1 MSEADTNT
9 GQKPIDLQNE
19 QEKSTHAFQGFLAAR
34 DADNQPDNTT
44 EALQDSDEAE
54 EFEAE
59 EVEADEA
66 DETFEDDEDFEEE
79 LSGDE
84 DDAEDDVGADEE
96 PDEQLIQLDMDG
108 QQVEVTLDE
117 LQKSYLRQSDY
128 TKKTQALAEQRKA
141 SETELEA
148 LRQERMQYAELLPQ
162 LAQQLQ
168 TATSPE
174 ELQRL
179 NELRESDPLQYM
191 LEKDALDQRQAQL
204 NAVKQEQERLAQ
216 TSQAEQQQLLAD
228 HLQKETVALMDAL
241 PAWKDDAVAQKERQE
256 IREYALSRGFTDAEL
271 NEVYDSRAILIL
283 RDAMM
288 ASQANKRKPK
298 QAVKKT
304 AKAGTSNVRRKSRT
318 RVAKERLSKSG
329 SVRDATAVFENLLDG
344 KR

>member
-1 MSEADTNT
+1 MSQADTNT
-9 GQKPIDLQNE
+9 GEKPIDLQNE
-19 QEKSTHAFQGFLAAR
+19 QEKSTHAFEGFLAAR
-34 DADNQPDNTT
+34 NADNQPDNAT

-66 DETFEDDEDFEEE
+66 DETFEDDDFEEE
-79 LSGDE
+79 LSGEE
-84 DDAEDDVGADEE
+84 DDAEDEVGTDEE
-96 PDEQLIQLDMDG
+96 PAEQLIQLDLDG

-162 LAQQLQ
+162 LAQQLE

-216 TSQAEQQQLLAD
+216 ASQAEQQQLLAD

-241 PAWKDDAVAQKERQE
+241 PAWKDEAVAKKERQQ

-304 AKAGTSNVRRKSRT
+304 AKAGTSNVRRKSRS
-318 RVAKERLSKSG
+318 RVAKERLSRTG

>member
-1 MSEADTNT
+1 MSQADTNT
-9 GQKPIDLQNE
+9 GEKPIDLQNE
-19 QEKSTHAFQGFLAAR
+19 QEKSTHAFEGFLAAR
-34 DADNQPDNTT
+34 NADNQPDNAT

-66 DETFEDDEDFEEE
+66 DETFEDDDFEEE
-79 LSGDE
+79 LSGEE
-84 DDAEDDVGADEE
+84 DDAEDEVGTDEE
-96 PDEQLIQLDMDG
+96 PAEQLIQLDLDG

-162 LAQQLQ
+162 LAQQLE

-216 TSQAEQQQLLAD
+216 ASQAEQQQLLAD
-228 HLQKETVALMDAL
+228 HLQKETAALMDAL
-241 PAWKDDAVAQKERQE
+241 PAWKDEAVAKKERQQ

-304 AKAGTSNVRRKSRT
+304 AKAGTSNVRRKSRS
-318 RVAKERLSKSG
+318 RVAKERLSKTG

>member
-1 MSEADTNT
+1 MSQADTNT
-9 GQKPIDLQNE
+9 GEKPIDLQNE
-19 QEKSTHAFQGFLAAR
+19 QEKSTHAFEGFLAAR
-34 DADNQPDNTT
+34 NADNQPDNAT

-66 DETFEDDEDFEEE
+66 DETFEDDDFEEE
-79 LSGDE
+79 PSGEE
-84 DDAEDDVGADEE
+84 DDAEDEVGTDEE
-96 PDEQLIQLDMDG
+96 PAEQLIQLDLDG

-162 LAQQLQ
+162 LAQQLE

-216 TSQAEQQQLLAD
+216 ASQAEQQQLLAD
-228 HLQKETVALMDAL
+228 HLQKETAALMDAL
-241 PAWKDDAVAQKERQE
+241 PAWKDEAVAKKERQQ

-304 AKAGTSNVRRKSRT
+304 AKAGTSNVRRKSRS
-318 RVAKERLSKSG
+318 RVAKERLSRTG

>member
-1 MSEADTNT
+1 MSQADTNT
-9 GQKPIDLQNE
+9 GEKPIDLQNE
-19 QEKSTHAFQGFLAAR
+19 QEKSTHAFEGFLAAR
-34 DADNQPDNTT
+34 DADNQPDNAT

-66 DETFEDDEDFEEE
+66 DETFEDDDFEEE
-79 LSGDE
+79 LSGEE
-84 DDAEDDVGADEE
+84 DDAEDEVGTDEE
-96 PDEQLIQLDMDG
+96 PAEQLIQLDLDG

-162 LAQQLQ
+162 LAQQLE

-216 TSQAEQQQLLAD
+216 ASQAEQQQLLAD
-228 HLQKETVALMDAL
+228 HLQKETAALMDAL
-241 PAWKDDAVAQKERQE
+241 PAWKDEAVAKKERQQ

-304 AKAGTSNVRRKSRT
+304 AKAGTSNVRRKSRS
-318 RVAKERLSKSG
+318 RVAKERLSKTG

>member
-1 MSEADTNT
+1 MSQADTNT
-9 GQKPIDLQNE
+9 GEKPIDLQNE
-19 QEKSTHAFQGFLAAR
+19 QEKSTHAFEGFLAAR
-34 DADNQPDNTT
+34 DADNQPDNAT

-66 DETFEDDEDFEEE
+66 DETFEDDDFEEE
-79 LSGDE
+79 LSGEE
-84 DDAEDDVGADEE
+84 DDAEDEVGTDEE
-96 PDEQLIQLDMDG
+96 PAEQLIQLDLDG

-162 LAQQLQ
+162 LAQQLE

-216 TSQAEQQQLLAD
+216 ASQAEQQQLLAD
-228 HLQKETVALMDAL
+228 HLQKETAALMDAL
-241 PAWKDDAVAQKERQE
+241 PAWKDEAVAKKERQQ

-304 AKAGTSNVRRKSRT
+304 AKAGTSNVRRKSRS
-318 RVAKERLSKSG
+318 RVAKERLSRTG

>member
-1 MSEADTNT
+1 MSQADTNT
-9 GQKPIDLQNE
+9 GEKPIDLQNE
-19 QEKSTHAFQGFLAAR
+19 QEKSTHAFEGFLAAR
-34 DADNQPDNTT
+34 DADNQPDNAT

-66 DETFEDDEDFEEE
+66 DETFEDDDFEEE
-79 LSGDE
+79 PSGEE
-84 DDAEDDVGADEE
+84 DDAEDEVGTDEE
-96 PDEQLIQLDMDG
+96 PAEQLIQLDLDG

-162 LAQQLQ
+162 LAQQLE

-216 TSQAEQQQLLAD
+216 ASQAEQQQLLAD
-228 HLQKETVALMDAL
+228 HLQKETAALMDAL
-241 PAWKDDAVAQKERQE
+241 PAWKDEAVAKKERQQ

-304 AKAGTSNVRRKSRT
+304 AKAGTSNVRRKSRS
-318 RVAKERLSKSG
+318 RVAKERLSRTG

>member
-1 MSEADTNT
+1 MSQADTNT
-9 GQKPIDLQNE
+9 GEKPIDLQNE
-19 QEKSTHAFQGFLAAR
+19 QEKSTHAFEGFLAAR
-34 DADNQPDNTT
+34 DADNQPDNAT

-66 DETFEDDEDFEEE
+66 DETFEDDDFEEE
-79 LSGDE
+79 LSGEE
-84 DDAEDDVGADEE
+84 DDAEDEVGTDEE
-96 PDEQLIQLDMDG
+96 PAEQLIQFDLDG

-162 LAQQLQ
+162 LAQQLE

-216 TSQAEQQQLLAD
+216 ASQAEQQQLLAD
-228 HLQKETVALMDAL
+228 HLQKETAALMDAL
-241 PAWKDDAVAQKERQE
+241 PAWKDEAVAKKERQQ

-304 AKAGTSNVRRKSRT
+304 AKAGTSNVRRKSRS
-318 RVAKERLSKSG
+318 RVAKERLSRTG

>member
-1 MSEADTNT
+1 MSQADTNT
-9 GQKPIDLQNE
+9 GEKPIDLQNE
-19 QEKSTHAFQGFLAAR
+19 QEKSTHAFEGFLAAR
-34 DADNQPDNTT
+34 DADNQPDNAT

-66 DETFEDDEDFEEE
+66 DETFEDDDFEEE
-79 LSGDE
+79 LSGEE
-84 DDAEDDVGADEE
+84 DDAEDEVGTDEE
-96 PDEQLIQLDMDG
+96 PAEQLIQFDLDG

-162 LAQQLQ
+162 LAQQLE

-216 TSQAEQQQLLAD
+216 ASQAEQQQLLAD
-228 HLQKETVALMDAL
+228 HLQKETAALMEAL
-241 PAWKDDAVAQKERQE
+241 PAWKDEAVAKKERQQ

-304 AKAGTSNVRRKSRT
+304 AKAGTSNVRRKSRS
-318 RVAKERLSKSG
+318 RVAKERLSRTG

>member
-1 MSEADTNT
+1 MSQADTNT
-9 GQKPIDLQNE
+9 GEKPIDLQNE
-19 QEKSTHAFQGFLAAR
+19 QEKSTHAFEGFLAAR
-34 DADNQPDNTT
+34 DADNQPDNAT

-59 EVEADEA
+59 EVEADE
-66 DETFEDDEDFEEE
+66 TFEDDDFEEE
-79 LSGDE
+79 LSGEE
-84 DDAEDDVGADEE
+84 DDAEDEVGTDEE
-96 PDEQLIQLDMDG
+96 PAEQLIQLDLDG

-162 LAQQLQ
+162 LAQQLE

-216 TSQAEQQQLLAD
+216 ASQAEQQQLLAD
-228 HLQKETVALMDAL
+228 HLQKETAALMDAL
-241 PAWKDDAVAQKERQE
+241 PAWKDEAV
-256 IREYALSRGFTDAEL
+256 IRDYNWPLEGKRA
-271 NEVYDSRAILIL
+271 DSWKFLVENPI
-283 RDAMM
+283 
-288 ASQANKRKPK
+288 Q
-298 QAVKKT
+298 
-304 AKAGTSNVRRKSRT
+304 
-318 RVAKERLSKSG
+318 KSG
-329 SVRDATAVFENLLDG
+329 S
-344 KR
+344 

>member
-1 MSEADTNT
+1 MSQADTNT
-9 GQKPIDLQNE
+9 GEKPIDLQNE
-19 QEKSTHAFQGFLAAR
+19 QEKSTHAFEGFLAAR
-34 DADNQPDNTT
+34 DADNQPDNAT

-66 DETFEDDEDFEEE
+66 DETFEDDDFEEE
-79 LSGDE
+79 LSGEE
-84 DDAEDDVGADEE
+84 DDAEDEVGTDEE
-96 PDEQLIQLDMDG
+96 PAEQLVQFDLDG

-162 LAQQLQ
+162 LAQQLE

-216 TSQAEQQQLLAD
+216 ASQAEQQQLLAD
-228 HLQKETVALMDAL
+228 HLQKETAALMDAL
-241 PAWKDDAVAQKERQE
+241 PAWKDEAVAKKERQQ
-256 IREYALSRGFTDAEL
+256 IREYALSRGYTDAEL

-304 AKAGTSNVRRKSRT
+304 AKAGTSNVRRKSRS
-318 RVAKERLSKSG
+318 RVAKERLSKTG

>member
-1 MSEADTNT
+1 
-9 GQKPIDLQNE
+9 
-19 QEKSTHAFQGFLAAR
+19 
-34 DADNQPDNTT
+34 
-44 EALQDSDEAE
+44 
-54 EFEAE
+54 
-59 EVEADEA
+59 
-66 DETFEDDEDFEEE
+66 
-79 LSGDE
+79 
-84 DDAEDDVGADEE
+84 
-96 PDEQLIQLDMDG
+96 
-108 QQVEVTLDE
+108 
-117 LQKSYLRQSDY
+117 
-128 TKKTQALAEQRKA
+128 
-141 SETELEA
+141 
-148 LRQERMQYAELLPQ
+148 MQYAELLPQ
-162 LAQQLQ
+162 LAQQLE

-228 HLQKETVALMDAL
+228 HLQKETVTLMDAL
-241 PAWKDDAVAQKERQE
+241 PAWKDEAVAKKERQQ

-298 QAVKKT
+298 QAVKKV

>member
-1 MSEADTNT
+1 MSQADTNT
-9 GQKPIDLQNE
+9 GEKPIDLQNE
-19 QEKSTHAFQGFLAAR
+19 QEKSTHAFEGFLAAR
-34 DADNQPDNTT
+34 NADNQPDNAT

-66 DETFEDDEDFEEE
+66 DETFEDDDFEEE
-79 LSGDE
+79 PSGEE
-84 DDAEDDVGADEE
+84 DDAEDEVGTDEE
-96 PDEQLIQLDMDG
+96 PAEQLIQLDLDG

-162 LAQQLQ
+162 LAQQLE

-216 TSQAEQQQLLAD
+216 ASQAEQQQLLAD
-228 HLQKETVALMDAL
+228 HLQKETAALMDAL
-241 PAWKDDAVAQKERQE
+241 PAWKDEAVAKKERQQ

-304 AKAGTSNVRRKSRT
+304 AKAGTSNVRRKSRS
-318 RVAKERLSKSG
+318 RVAKERLSKTG

>member
-1 MSEADTNT
+1 MSQADTNT
-9 GQKPIDLQNE
+9 GEKPIDLQNE
-19 QEKSTHAFQGFLAAR
+19 QEKSTHAFEGFLAAR
-34 DADNQPDNTT
+34 DADNQPDNAT

-54 EFEAE
+54 DFEAE

-66 DETFEDDEDFEEE
+66 DETFEDDDFEEE
-79 LSGDE
+79 LSGEE
-84 DDAEDDVGADEE
+84 DDAEDEVGTDEE
-96 PDEQLIQLDMDG
+96 PAEQLIQFDLDG

-162 LAQQLQ
+162 LAQQLE

-216 TSQAEQQQLLAD
+216 ASQAEQQQLLAD
-228 HLQKETVALMDAL
+228 HLQKETAALMEAL
-241 PAWKDDAVAQKERQE
+241 PAWKDEAVAKKERQQ

-304 AKAGTSNVRRKSRT
+304 AKAGTSNVRRKSRS
-318 RVAKERLSKSG
+318 RVAKERLSRTG

>member
-1 MSEADTNT
+1 MSQADTNT
-9 GQKPIDLQNE
+9 GEKPIDLQNE
-19 QEKSTHAFQGFLAAR
+19 QEKSTHAFEGFLAAR
-34 DADNQPDNTT
+34 DADNQPDNAT

-66 DETFEDDEDFEEE
+66 DETFEDDDFEEE
-79 LSGDE
+79 LSGEE
-84 DDAEDDVGADEE
+84 DDAEDEVGTDEE
-96 PDEQLIQLDMDG
+96 PAEQLIQFDLDG

-162 LAQQLQ
+162 LAQQLE

-216 TSQAEQQQLLAD
+216 ASQAEQQQLLAD
-228 HLQKETVALMDAL
+228 HLQKETAALMEAL
-241 PAWKDDAVAQKERQE
+241 PAWKDEAVAKKERQQ

-304 AKAGTSNVRRKSRT
+304 AKAGTSNVRRKSRS
-318 RVAKERLSKSG
+318 RVAKERLSKTG